1 MKLIASLGITQR
13 LYLVSAVVCSSL
25 AAVTIYAWSNLGSV
39 TATALQ
45 TETVRVPQLSRMSQM
60 ELNLTHASLELR
72 HAILAPT
79 PAEQAKALTEIQARR
94 QLIQE
99 ELDGFEQHLSTE
111 KGRQMFA
118 GLPTKLQSFWQT
130 AEQDIRMLEE
140 GRKADAYVHLT
151 DQTVPKRNEVL
162 AVLEPLVNYQTEL
175 LVRDLQSVETRTVQI
190 ERGLELLVVGS
201 ILLLLSST
209 FMIGRALRHRLGLA
223 RAVAERVRDG
233 DLTPLGED
241 PRRDEF
247 SPLLAAL
254 RQMQS
259 GLSDLVTQ
267 VRGSSES
274 VATASSEIAQGSLEL
289 SSRTEEQ
296 ASALQQ
302 TAASMEQLG
311 ATVRQSSES
320 AQQANQ
326 LAQGASQVAIQG
338 GHVVGQVVSTMKDIN
353 EASQRIADIIG
364 VIDGI
369 AFQTNILALNAAV
382 ESARAGEQGRG
393 FAVVA
398 SEVRHLAQR
407 SAAAAKEIKS
417 LITASVE
424 RVEKGSQLVDEAG
437 ATMDEVV
444 RAIQRVTNI
453 MGEIS
458 AASVEQNAGMSQISD
473 AVTQMDLTTQ
483 QNAALVEESAAAA
496 DSLRSQA
503 AGLVRAVGVFHL
515 SEQDS
520 PKPALEQV
528 RRLKPV
534 AQPQAFAPSP
544 ASNAAWAGQE
554 RRGADRA
561 KNVVRPN
568 FKAAPTK
575 ASHAS
580 THVATATGTDTD
592 QWQNS

>member
-13 LYLVSAVVCSSL
+13 LYLVSALVCSSL
-25 AAVTIYAWSNLGSV
+25 AAVTVYAWSNLGSV
-39 TATALQ
+39 TATARQ

-60 ELNLTHASLELR
+60 ELNMTRASLQLR
-72 HAILAPT
+72 HAILARSPE
-79 PAEQAKALTEIQARR
+79 EQAKALADISTRR

-99 ELDGFEQHLSTE
+99 ELDGFEKHLSTSQ
-111 KGRQMFA
+111 GRQMFA
-118 GLPTKLQSFWQT
+118 SLPAKLQSFWQT
-130 AEQDIRMLEE
+130 AEQDIRLLEA
-140 GRKADAYVHLT
+140 GQKAEAFAHLAE
-151 DQTVPKRNEVL
+151 QTVPKRNEVL
-162 AVLEPLVNYQTEL
+162 AVLEPLVEYQTEL
-175 LVRDLQSVETRTVQI
+175 LVHDLQDVETRTAQI
-190 ERGLELLVVGS
+190 ERGLEALVIGCIV
-201 ILLLLSST
+201 LLLSST
-209 FMIGRALRHRLGLA
+209 FLIGRGLRQRVGLA
-223 RAVAERVRDG
+223 RQVAERVRDG
-233 DLTPLGED
+233 DLSPVPADE
-241 PRRDEF
+241 RRDEF
-247 SPLLAAL
+247 SPLLQAL
-254 RQMQS
+254 QQMQS
-259 GLSDLVTQ
+259 GLSELVTQ

-274 VATASSEIAQGSLEL
+274 VATASSEIAQGNLEL

-311 ATVRQSSES
+311 ATVRQNSEN

-326 LAQGASQVAIQG
+326 LAQGASQVATKG
-338 GHVVGQVVSTMKDIN
+338 GHVVGQVVSTMKEIN
-353 EASQRIADIIG
+353 EASQRIADIIS

-407 SAAAAKEIKS
+407 SAEAAKEIKS

-424 RVEKGSQLVDEAG
+424 RVEKGTLLVDEAG

-444 RAIQRVTNI
+444 RAIQRVTDI

-473 AVTQMDLTTQ
+473 AVTQMDHTTQ

-503 AGLVRAVGVFHL
+503 AGLVQSVAVFRL
-515 SEQDS
+515 SEQAQQ
-520 PKPALEQV
+520 PAAAEF
-528 RRLKPV
+528 KAV
-534 AQPQAFAPSP
+534 AHKRTFQPAA
-544 ASNAAWAGQE
+544 AANAGWAGQE
-554 RRGADRA
+554 RRSAERA
-561 KNVVRPN
+561 QNVVRPA
-568 FKAAPTK
+568 FKASSAAPVAAPRVQ
-575 ASHAS
+575 ASKSA
-580 THVATATGTDTD
+580 ATGTHDE
-592 QWQNS
+592 QWESF